1 MNPIHFFIVVI
12 ISISIT
18 NLIIVFAEPDNK
30 IIYSSWILIINSLI
44 AAALSIFILIKDK
57 DNDKKDKTK
66 IHLAIGLV
74 FWFIANVIWGYY
86 EIMLDVVSPVPSLAD
101 FFLLTAYG
109 FLIYRLIVT
118 YNNIDHN
125 VNKKI
130 LFLIISVTILFL
142 LYILILTLNL
152 SELSSFRGIMLF
164 VVTIAY
170 PVLNSVL
177 TVFAIIILIEI
188 KNPSI

>member
-1 MNPIHFFIVVI
+1 LNTIHFFIVVL

-170 PVLNSVL
+170 PILNSVL
-177 TVFAIIILIEI
+177 T
-188 KNPSI
+188 